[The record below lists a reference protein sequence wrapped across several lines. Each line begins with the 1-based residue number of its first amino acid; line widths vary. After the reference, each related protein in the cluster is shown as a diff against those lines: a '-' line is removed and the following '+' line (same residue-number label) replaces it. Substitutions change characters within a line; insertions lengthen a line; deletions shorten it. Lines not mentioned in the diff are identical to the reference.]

1 MKSSFLNFRRI
12 FIIGVAFVALFELGA
27 LVKHIPPESILAIL
41 AELPISLTISIFLI
55 GLVAAST
62 GVLSDW
68 VLRKI
73 FQDNDADNAPKGRK
87 FWFESWT
94 IANLN
99 NAFGIGDVVMSWLRG
114 RVFNSRSIQDSAT
127 ALVARYIRLGHRQLV
142 EFRCDA
148 YFLAQS
154 TRC

>member
-73 FQDNDADNAPKGRK
+73 FQDNDADNAPKGR
-87 FWFESWT
+87 
-94 IANLN
+94 N
-99 NAFGIGDVVMSWLRG
+99 FGLKVG
-114 RVFNSRSIQDSAT
+114 
-127 ALVARYIRLGHRQLV
+127 
-142 EFRCDA
+142 
-148 YFLAQS
+148 QS
-154 TRC
+154 PT

>member
-87 FWFESWT
+87 FWFES
-94 IANLN
+94 
-99 NAFGIGDVVMSWLRG
+99 
-114 RVFNSRSIQDSAT
+114 
-127 ALVARYIRLGHRQLV
+127 
-142 EFRCDA
+142 
-148 YFLAQS
+148 
-154 TRC
+154 